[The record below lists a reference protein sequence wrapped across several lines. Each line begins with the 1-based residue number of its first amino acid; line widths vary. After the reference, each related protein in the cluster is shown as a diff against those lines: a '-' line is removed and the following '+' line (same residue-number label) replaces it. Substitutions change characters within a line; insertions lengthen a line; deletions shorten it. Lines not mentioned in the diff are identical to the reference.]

1 VQADLA
7 RRIAAAVGAEVSVF
21 RTVGGGD
28 INDAYSVELA
38 DGRRLFVKTNR
49 AAPPGMFAAE
59 AGGLRW
65 LAEAR
70 AVRVPEV
77 IAVAE
82 DFLALEWLERGPRR
96 RGFDEAL
103 GRGLAR
109 LHRASPG
116 GFGLAADNYI
126 ATLPQANHPEPDW
139 IAFWMRQRIE
149 PMVRRA
155 IERRDA
161 PARWAAAVARLAARL
176 PDLAGPAEPPARLHG
191 DLWHGNVHA
200 AGDEPALIDPAVY
213 GGHREVDLAM
223 LALFGGLSD
232 ALVGG
237 YQEVWPLAPGWR
249 DRLVLWQLYPLLV
262 HVVLFGNGYGGQV
275 ERVLE
280 RFA

>member
-1 VQADLA
+1 MQADLA

-161 PARWAAAVARLAARL
+161 PARWASAVARLAARL

-200 AGDEPALIDPAVY
+200 TTAGPALIDPAVY
-213 GGHREVDLAM
+213 GGPREIDLAM
-223 LALFGGLSD
+223 LDLFGGLSAAALD
-232 ALVGG
+232 A
-237 YQEVWPLAPGWR
+237 YHEVWPLAPGR
-249 DRLVLWQLYPLLV
+249 DDRVALWQLYPLLV
-262 HVVLFGNGYGGQV
+262 HTVLFGGSYAAQV
-275 ERVLE
+275 DAAFGRYL
-280 RFA
+280 